1 VREADLDRIG
11 LAYGQPGVARQALAR
26 PQRET
31 QARLQIEEG
40 DRAVLE
46 LLADDAFGAQAE
58 AVTIEA
64 DRALQVADAQRDQGY
79 PGSYGALLTF
89 TAMQNTRVP
98 PACYLILAWCKDVRN
113 RDQCKAS
120 EQLHDWIPSGR

>member
-1 VREADLDRIG
+1 
-11 LAYGQPGVARQALAR
+11 
-26 PQRET
+26 
-31 QARLQIEEG
+31 LQIEEG

-58 AVTIEA
+58 AVTVEV

-79 PGSYGALLTF
+79 PGFYGALLTF

-98 PACYLILAWCKDVRN
+98 PACYLILARCEDVRN